1 MLSTSPGS
9 IPTTA
14 DELEQALLTVDRIK
28 ARSIV
33 KAYAEEHTPFDLVEN
48 LFAPAMERIG
58 LGWETGETA
67 LSQIFMSGQICAEL
81 AEGLEWGEAEKP
93 WPQKRMAICV
103 LEDYHMLGKQMVYS
117 ALKASGYDLLDYGRM
132 EVEPLVER
140 VREDGVQLLM
150 VSALMLRSALRVKL
164 LRDKMDAEGL
174 NNVRIIVGGAPFRF
188 DPELWQEMGADAM
201 ALNTAEALTVVRKM
215 S

>member
-1 MLSTSPGS
+1 MLSTLSGSLSP
-9 IPTTA
+9 IA

-33 KAYAEEHTPFDLVEN
+33 NAYAKKHTPFDLVEN

-58 LGWETGETA
+58 QGWETGETA
-67 LSQIFMSGQICAEL
+67 LSQVFMSGQICAEL
-81 AEGLEWGEAEKP
+81 AEGLEWGEMEKP
-93 WPQKRMAICV
+93 WPQKQMAICV

-132 EVEPLVER
+132 DVGPLVEK
-140 VREDGVQLLM
+140 VSEDGIQLLL
-150 VSALMLRSALRVKL
+150 VSTLMLRSALRVRL
-164 LRDKMDAEGL
+164 LRDQMDAEGMKH
-174 NNVRIIVGGAPFRF
+174 VRLIVGGAPFRF
-188 DPELWQEMGADAM
+188 DPELWQEVGADAM
-201 ALNTAEALTVVRKM
+201 ALNTAEALAVVRRM

>member
-93 WPQKRMAICV
+93 WPQKRMAIACW
-103 LEDYHMLGKQMVYS
+103 KTTTCWANRWS
-117 ALKASGYDLLDYGRM
+117 TA
-132 EVEPLVER
+132 PLRPV
-140 VREDGVQLLM
+140 VM
-150 VSALMLRSALRVKL
+150 
-164 LRDKMDAEGL
+164 
-174 NNVRIIVGGAPFRF
+174 IC
-188 DPELWQEMGADAM
+188 WTMGAW
-201 ALNTAEALTVVRKM
+201 R
-215 S
+215 